1 MQLLLAFMAM
11 IVVGAVAAPV
21 GPQEDTVS
29 NYLSHEQS
37 PIMVEKTNK
46 MLLVD

>member
-11 IVVGAVAAPV
+11 IVVGVVAAPV

-29 NYLSHEQS
+29 NYLPHEQS
-37 PIMVEKTNK
+37 PIVVEKTNK
-46 MLLVD
+46 VLLLN